1 MGNIDRARQFMPFDA
16 LKGLQE
22 ALREKEKEVEM
33 RRELSEESLLLLD
46 EQLQRIYP
54 GDSIKVKFYKAQ
66 QYVEVKGEIEN
77 VDVIYRKIVMET
89 GQKINFNDVVSI
101 EIE

>member
-1 MGNIDRARQFMPFDA
+1 VGNVDRARQFMPFDA

-33 RRELSEESLLLLD
+33 RKELSEESLSQLN
-46 EQLQRIYP
+46 EQLQRISP
-54 GDSIKVKFYKAQ
+54 GDIIKIKFYKAQ
-66 QYVEVKGEIEN
+66 QYVEIKDKIDSI
-77 VDVIYRKIVMET
+77 DVIYRKIVMET
-89 GQKINFNDVVSI
+89 GQKINFNDVISI

>member
-1 MGNIDRARQFMPFDA
+1 VGNVDRARQFMPFDA

-33 RRELSEESLLLLD
+33 RKELSEESLSQLN
-46 EQLQRIYP
+46 EQLQRISP
-54 GDSIKVKFYKAQ
+54 GDIIKIMFYKAQ
-66 QYVEVKGEIEN
+66 QYVEIKDKIDSI
-77 VDVIYRKIVMET
+77 DVIYRKIVMEN
-89 GQKINFNDVVSI
+89 GQKINFNDVISI